1 MDSTTGLVEN
11 RKVAIDL
18 NIKSAYCKVTEPTEV
33 YIEWQRGGKH
43 IDTKAK
49 DID

>member
-1 MDSTTGLVEN
+1 MDSSSTVEN

-18 NIKSAYCKVTEPTEV
+18 NIRSAFCKVEEPTEV